1 MAQNLQL
8 IQLPSPPDDWVEWLS
23 RTKQVSPNTIRLYVH
38 HISQFLGFAEL
49 LFPARQPSLYFAWN
63 LKLCQEF
70 LDTIALM
77 VCPSTFQ
84 NYYSSLASVRKF
96 LARNK
101 KKPENYSD
109 IEDEFKD
116 MRVGGQRK
124 KTKYI
129 KKQKVLMMEA
139 NRNLLREF
147 YCDVYH
153 RDFFWRLFDDMV
165 TRTQKALESGKPV
178 PKFSPGHTFL
188 AIGLMITAGQAS
200 NYKRSGNY
208 ANIKCAEARQEL
220 EKAVTKYEK
229 KFPGRE
235 FVQKQRRLD
244 RKFCVP
250 AVLKAEN
257 GTKKGDV
264 EYFALLNPRDIVALL
279 LYIDYIRPYGR
290 KPPKTDALF
299 VTSQG
304 ESLGSNVTR

>member
-1 MAQNLQL
+1 MAQNLQI
-8 IQLPSPPDDWVEWLS
+8 IQLPSPPEDWLEWLS
-23 RTKQVSPNTIRLYVH
+23 RTKQVSPNTIRLYSH
-38 HISQFLGFAEL
+38 HVSQFLGFSEL
-49 LFPARQPSLYFAWN
+49 LFPTRQPSLLFVWN

-84 NYYSSLASVRKF
+84 NYYSSLASARRF

-101 KKPENYSD
+101 KKPANSSD

-129 KKQKVLMMEA
+129 KKQKVRTMEA
-139 NRNLLREF
+139 NQNLLREF
-147 YCDVYH
+147 YCEVYH
-153 RDFFWRLFDDMV
+153 NDYFWRLFDQMV
-165 TRTQKALESGKPV
+165 TKTQKALESGKAV
-178 PKFSPGHTFL
+178 PKFSPGHTF
-188 AIGLMITAGQAS
+188 IVNGLMITAGQAT

-208 ANIKCAEARQEL
+208 ANIKCSEARKEL
-220 EKAVTKYEK
+220 ERAVLKYEK

-235 FVQKQRRLD
+235 FVQPNRRLE

-264 EYFALLNPRDIVALL
+264 EYFVLLNPRDILSLL